1 MIKPCIYLILAA
13 GLAGTIACKKNSAHP
28 VTPPADST
36 KASIYVLGTTGDSLV
51 YWKDDTVVLLATTA
65 TGDTYVND
73 ISIAGGHVYVSGG
86 SITYNGRNE
95 YGTPLL
101 WTDGKMTQ
109 LPDASGVGTTGAVF
123 ANSTDVYVA
132 GTVGTAQGTAA
143 VVWKDGV
150 ASIMPDTGALA
161 EYVNG
166 IVVSGSDVY
175 VSGGNPVLYQP
186 ASGPTYW
193 AAYWKNGIIHSL
205 DSGLI
210 GITPG
215 GTLIV
220 SSPRTTGLSLS
231 GSDVYVSGTE
241 TSPGLTISP
250 YVNQQAMY
258 WKNGTPVLLPTTT
271 DGTQGNAVL
280 LANDTVY
287 VAGNVSYLGVFQATV
302 WKNGVLPI
310 FPLWETNSVA
320 NAIAVSGKDVYVAGN
335 AYINSAPFATYWK
348 NGVATHLG
356 SGGTAYKIIVQ

>member
-1 MIKPCIYLILAA
+1 MIRPCIYLILAA

-36 KASIYVLGTTGDSLV
+36 KASVYVLGTTGDSLV
-51 YWKDDTVVLLATTA
+51 YWKDDTIVLLATTA
-65 TGDTYVND
+65 QVETYVND
-73 ISIAGGHVYVSGG
+73 ISVAGGHVYVSGG
-86 SITYNGRNE
+86 SHTYNGRNE

-101 WTDGKMTQ
+101 WSDGKMTQ

-143 VVWKDGV
+143 VVWKNGV
-150 ASIMPDTGALA
+150 ASIMPDTGTLA

-175 VSGGNPVLYQP
+175 VSGGSPVLYQP
-186 ASGPTYW
+186 ASGPTYL

-215 GTLIV
+215 GTAIA
-220 SSPRTTGLSLS
+220 SAPYTTGLSLS
-231 GSDVYVSGTE
+231 GSDVYVSGIEYGASTP
-241 TSPGLTISP
+241 SVFGAS
-250 YVNQQAMY
+250 QQAIY
-258 WKNGTPVLLPTTT
+258 WKNGTPVLLPTTV
-271 DGTQGNAVL
+271 DGTHGNAVL

-287 VAGNVSYLGVFQATV
+287 VAGEVSYVGTFLATI
-302 WKNGVLPI
+302 WKNGVLPTL
-310 FPLWETNSVA
+310 PLSETNSGA
-320 NAIAVSGKDVYVAGN
+320 NAIAVSGTDVYVAGEEYVN
-335 AYINSAPFATYWK
+335 GAPFATYWK